1 MPSQKITL
9 CSVARDFKM
18 NIFGIYFCFII
29 LQVYLILFLTSR
41 AERRDKDWRNLTWS
55 ETFRLY
61 RYECKH
67 DYSICTRQNT
77 LLQLVGT
84 FDNNIDSTVRR
95 VCDPIVDYIE
105 HYDCAIFLR
114 KVESRWLNF
123 YAGSIMDKEIYQHY
137 QIPSL
142 ESSEIT
148 NDFMLSV
155 YDAFKLLDNFKLCIV
170 GPFAIQV
177 ANMVS
182 LLFMGN
188 TKATIRFFVPLED
201 FVLAEQYVAL
211 LRKPGGFRME
221 VLKINDLSECVA
233 SACCHA
239 LHIRDVI
246 AEVETELL
254 QSLNSSSMT
263 VLLEQNLGFGLRSG
277 AVDRALDMTKGWH
290 LASSWY
296 RGHTVVQVTRNSLR
310 YEVVSPVM
318 AILDSVSPEQPME
331 LRVRFGARPFMV
343 QGQPSYGGR
352 REEFPIID
360 VDDSMTFAD
369 DFTKKGLTLVIL
381 ITFNEPHF
389 IETG

>member
-1 MPSQKITL
+1 
-9 CSVARDFKM
+9 
-18 NIFGIYFCFII
+18 
-29 LQVYLILFLTSR
+29 
-41 AERRDKDWRNLTWS
+41 
-55 ETFRLY
+55 
-61 RYECKH
+61 
-67 DYSICTRQNT
+67 
-77 LLQLVGT
+77 
-84 FDNNIDSTVRR
+84 
-95 VCDPIVDYIE
+95 
-105 HYDCAIFLR
+105 
-114 KVESRWLNF
+114 
-123 YAGSIMDKEIYQHY
+123 
-137 QIPSL
+137 
-142 ESSEIT
+142 
-148 NDFMLSV
+148 V
-155 YDAFKLLDNFKLCIV
+155 YDAFKLLDDFKLCLV

-201 FVLAEQYVAL
+201 FVPAEQYVAL

-221 VLKINDLSECVA
+221 ALKINDLSECVA

-254 QSLNSSSMT
+254 QSLNSSSVT

-296 RGHTVVQVTRNSLR
+296 RGRTVVQVTRNSLR

-318 AILDSVSPEQPME
+318 AILDSISPEQPME
-331 LRVRFGARPFMV
+331 LRVRFGARPLTV
-343 QGQPSYGGR
+343 QGQTSYGGR
-352 REEFPIID
+352 RVEFPIID

-369 DFTKKGLTLVIL
+369 GFTRKGLALVIL